1 MASSREIAGEIHQP
15 LALIEN
21 PWTYMPGTLN
31 SHSTGSKFLDS
42 LQAFL
47 EHSFAL
53 MKI

>member
-1 MASSREIAGEIHQP
+1 MASSREIAGEIHRP